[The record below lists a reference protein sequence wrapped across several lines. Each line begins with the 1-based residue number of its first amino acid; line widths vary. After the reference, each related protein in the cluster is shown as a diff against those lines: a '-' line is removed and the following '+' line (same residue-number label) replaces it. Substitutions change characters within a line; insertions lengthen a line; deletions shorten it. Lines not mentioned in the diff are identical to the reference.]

1 MPRYKIIPTNPHFPQ
16 WNKKKTSS
24 SGTVYSVPYIGS
36 LDTSTTY
43 DMIAAAKGGDNDAL
57 MWFIE
62 KFREWCP
69 GLDERA
75 TIDQFGYIIGAW
87 RTTGRDAQGVDAGE
101 SGASSS

>member
-1 MPRYKIIPTNPHFPQ
+1 MSAPVKIMANGHAEKFQ
-16 WNKKKTSS
+16 FQLE
-24 SGTVYSVPYIGS
+24 GDETVYSVPYIGS

-62 KFREWCP
+62 KFRAWCP

>member
-1 MPRYKIIPTNPHFPQ
+1 MGAPIKIMANGHAEKFQ
-16 WNKKKTSS
+16 FQLE
-24 SGTVYSVPYIGS
+24 GDETVYSVPYIGS

-87 RTTGRDAQGVDAGE
+87 RAAGRDAQGVDAGE

>member
-1 MPRYKIIPTNPHFPQ
+1 MGAPIKIMANGHAEKFQ
-16 WNKKKTSS
+16 FQLE
-24 SGTVYSVPYIGS
+24 GDETVYSVPYIGS

-87 RTTGRDAQGVDAGE
+87 RAAGRDAQGVDAGE
-101 SGASSS
+101 SVASSS

>member
-1 MPRYKIIPTNPHFPQ
+1 MSAPVKIMANGHAEKFQ
-16 WNKKKTSS
+16 FQLE
-24 SGTVYSVPYIGS
+24 GDETVYSVPYIGS
-36 LDTSTTY
+36 LDTATTY

-87 RTTGRDAQGVDAGE
+87 RTAGRDAQGVDVGE
-101 SGASSS
+101 SVASSS